1 MQNGAKGLFLVRNL
15 NKSVRFLLYSLSTK
29 MFLTMKTPPI
39 TITCP
44 YRNITVTQKPQS
56 LCIRIAV
63 LSGGEGEIWT
73 LAPVKIRPTPLAGA
87 PLRPTWVLLRIENIW
102 LRIRNSRTAVLYTI
116 PQTFRFVNRKTKNFS
131 NNFDFSI
138 RPIHEKNEAFASQ
151 IWYIA

>member
-1 MQNGAKGLFLVRNL
+1 MQNGAKGLLLVRNL

-63 LSGGEGEIWT
+63 LFGGEGEIWT

-87 PLRPTWVLLRIENIW
+87 PLRPTWVLLRIYQYIMCDPNFPNRCAIYYITNE
-102 LRIRNSRTAVLYTI
+102 RIC
-116 PQTFRFVNRKTKNFS
+116 Q
-131 NNFDFSI
+131 
-138 RPIHEKNEAFASQ
+138 EKNERFSKDFFKRCIVQ
-151 IWYIA
+151 LEIDSGFRIQT